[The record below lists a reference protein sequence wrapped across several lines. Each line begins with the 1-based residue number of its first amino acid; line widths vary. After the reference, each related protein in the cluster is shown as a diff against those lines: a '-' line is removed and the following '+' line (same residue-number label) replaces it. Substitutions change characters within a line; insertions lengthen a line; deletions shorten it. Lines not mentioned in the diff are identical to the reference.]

1 MGIDYGTK
9 RVGIAVTDPLQIF
22 ASGLQ
27 TVATHKL
34 LDFLGDYF
42 SRENV
47 TEIVIGYPKKMNN
60 QPSDTVKHIDP
71 FIRRLKQLYP
81 EKKIILAD
89 ERLTSKIAFR
99 SMIDAGLKRK
109 QRQNKELVDQIS
121 ATLILQEHLERRK
134 IDRID

>member
-109 QRQNKELVDQIS
+109 QRQNVK
-121 ATLILQEHLERRK
+121 K
-134 IDRID
+134 K